1 MAPLERF
8 GVEFVLTFI
17 VVLTYFV
24 SVGTYKKWT
33 ASATFAVGA
42 SYTACTFVSVSV
54 ISFTRLYFVTMN
66 DTLNLILNTFSFFVF
81 YVNVVSDTLNFSFG
95 IDHFFILPKFEFRLS
110 KIQKKT

>member
-1 MAPLERF
+1 MWAVFLFLKCTYVFRVAVRGYQENLDAINLYTASVAPLERF

-54 ISFTRLYFVTMN
+54 ISFTR
-66 DTLNLILNTFSFFVF
+66 
-81 YVNVVSDTLNFSFG
+81 
-95 IDHFFILPKFEFRLS
+95 
-110 KIQKKT
+110 